1 MSWTQVF
8 FLLPHP
14 LMEEALTMKMIW
26 SFLEELNLCQSE
38 FILPKYLLAWEIW
51 GGHSSHLASII
62 LLFNIYVLQTSLCLY
77 CWDVVYIFSKGA
89 PRAAASES
97 PENSLE
103 TQTLWF
109 YLRSTESEVLGWG
122 QQSLVVLFKR
132 LWVIL
137 KLDQVE
143 KPSV

>member
-26 SFLEELNLCQSE
+26 SFLEELNLYQSE

-62 LLFNIYVLQTSLCLY
+62 LLLNVYVLQTSLCLY
-77 CWDVVYIFSKGA
+77 C
-89 PRAAASES
+89 
-97 PENSLE
+97 
-103 TQTLWF
+103 
-109 YLRSTESEVLGWG
+109 
-122 QQSLVVLFKR
+122 
-132 LWVIL
+132 
-137 KLDQVE
+137 
-143 KPSV
+143 